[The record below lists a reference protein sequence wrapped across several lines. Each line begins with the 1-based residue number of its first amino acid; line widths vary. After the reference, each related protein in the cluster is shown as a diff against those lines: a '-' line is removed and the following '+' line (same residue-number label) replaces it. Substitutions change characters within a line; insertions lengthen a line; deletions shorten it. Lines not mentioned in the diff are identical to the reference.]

1 MNEKNCSLKEINSHS
16 CSSSQENVFMH
27 VKAVPETAICSTDS
41 VSSSIN
47 IPTQLFIE
55 IISGP
60 YQGATFLLKPEHHK
74 SCFIWRSSGKEFRS
88 NGISLPQNPEVSTTH
103 AEVEI
108 KIDGN
113 GLIKYFFTDTR
124 SSWDL
129 VQR

>member
-1 MNEKNCSLKEINSHS
+1 MD
-16 CSSSQENVFMH
+16 

-41 VSSSIN
+41 VSSSKN

-60 YQGATFLLKPEHHK
+60 YQGATFLLKPELRK
-74 SCFIWRSSGKEFRS
+74 SCFIGRSYGKNIWT

-108 KIDGN
+108 KLDGN
-113 GLIKYFFTDTR
+113 GLNKYYFTDT
-124 SSWDL
+124 
-129 VQR
+129 